1 MPRYLSINGRTV
13 EEYSP
18 DGYSRVRIV
27 DVGYEYNYVVEPV
40 ALTQEELTQLEDV
53 MDRLS
58 YEVEPRGLLRAEVL
72 EKYLRDWGLSD
83 RVVYTVLSQVIG
95 YSWLE
100 PLMRDE
106 YLEDIQCFKS
116 DLPLRVTHRS
126 YGLVNTNI
134 VPSGEEV
141 DRMVRL
147 LAYRGGSSVSVFRAR
162 EDSVILPTG
171 DRCALTFRSEISPT
185 SSFTIR
191 KFPRRPWTPTKMI
204 RTGMVTPEAMA
215 LLWLCI
221 DAKLPIMVFGAMGTG
236 KTSFINALAML
247 IRPDASITL
256 VQDAPEMRIFHENVL
271 SLYERKSTTAGETG
285 RVTLEDLLA
294 HALRRSV
301 DYVSVNEV
309 RSRREV
315 YSFAQAVALGHG
327 GLCLPYDQL
336 VPMIVDGKAGIYKIG
351 EIVEKA
357 LRGEVGEICVL
368 AWNGEKAIW
377 APVSRVVKKRGS
389 KRFLRIKLEGG
400 VEFEV
405 HEEHPIIV
413 YKNGFLIRK
422 KASEVEKGDLIPVL
436 KYIPM
441 LEPRMEYLDV
451 IEVLGG
457 RYGEKLYVEGAEALL
472 KEIDYKKLRELLP
485 DVNYHTMWDWWRR
498 NAAMPLSHYLKIEPS
513 KSYRYRIRVK
523 YGAKGRR
530 SIPAVLRLDRDFGY
544 VIGLFLADGSLAY
557 DEKDSLPTKTVFYV
571 RAEDVSEVI
580 ERLKR
585 IGLPEEAIGVS
596 RTESAKAKAVRVYSK
611 VFALLLYHILNGRVR
626 DYNRTVPLNIALRA
640 PEEFRKGLLEGYWS
654 GDGSLVRV
662 GVNALRALAST
673 VNKELGHSVALVG
686 KTLDI
691 HIIIKTTL
699 NDGGFSSRS
708 SRVYCLQVA
717 GADSLKNF
725 LKAIDWRDRVD
736 VKGRGRLRYSDGL
749 ILCRVISV
757 EEVEKNS
764 ALYDFEVPTYHNF
777 AICGNCVLTSNTSIH
792 TDSIEGI
799 FARLKGYGVE
809 EPLAENIKV
818 VVGTGLFL
826 AEREGRRVRLRRV
839 RGIYFVKKLED
850 YRPVYDVLYEYD
862 PSRDTLVEK
871 NNSIVDYLADRL
883 YITPSDLHRE
893 WKKRTTF
900 LELSFKAGVFEGDEL
915 FPLLKEFRHDPQGT
929 IEKLKAMTMKAKP
942 VPEEK
947 YLVIASMEEVKYCPH
962 CGYQLPARARSCPK
976 CGFVLIPRIPK
987 GEVEKLLLELE
998 EKRGGKVE
1006 REEEGE
1012 GEEGKWVEV

>member
-1 MPRYLSINGRTV
+1 MPRYLNINGRTV

-18 DGYSRVRIV
+18 DGYSKVRIV

-40 ALTQEELTQLEDV
+40 ILNHEETAQLDEV

-327 GLCLPYDQL
+327 GL
-336 VPMIVDGKAGIYKIG
+336 
-351 EIVEKA
+351 
-357 LRGEVGEICVL
+357 
-368 AWNGEKAIW
+368 
-377 APVSRVVKKRGS
+377 
-389 KRFLRIKLEGG
+389 
-400 VEFEV
+400 
-405 HEEHPIIV
+405 
-413 YKNGFLIRK
+413 
-422 KASEVEKGDLIPVL
+422 
-436 KYIPM
+436 
-441 LEPRMEYLDV
+441 
-451 IEVLGG
+451 
-457 RYGEKLYVEGAEALL
+457 
-472 KEIDYKKLRELLP
+472 
-485 DVNYHTMWDWWRR
+485 
-498 NAAMPLSHYLKIEPS
+498 
-513 KSYRYRIRVK
+513 
-523 YGAKGRR
+523 
-530 SIPAVLRLDRDFGY
+530 
-544 VIGLFLADGSLAY
+544 
-557 DEKDSLPTKTVFYV
+557 
-571 RAEDVSEVI
+571 
-580 ERLKR
+580 
-585 IGLPEEAIGVS
+585 
-596 RTESAKAKAVRVYSK
+596 
-611 VFALLLYHILNGRVR
+611 
-626 DYNRTVPLNIALRA
+626 
-640 PEEFRKGLLEGYWS
+640 
-654 GDGSLVRV
+654 
-662 GVNALRALAST
+662 
-673 VNKELGHSVALVG
+673 
-686 KTLDI
+686 
-691 HIIIKTTL
+691 
-699 NDGGFSSRS
+699 
-708 SRVYCLQVA
+708 
-717 GADSLKNF
+717 
-725 LKAIDWRDRVD
+725 
-736 VKGRGRLRYSDGL
+736 
-749 ILCRVISV
+749 
-757 EEVEKNS
+757 
-764 ALYDFEVPTYHNF
+764 
-777 AICGNCVLTSNTSIH
+777 TSIH
-792 TDSIEGI
+792 TDSVEGV

-826 AEREGRRVRLRRV
+826 AEREGKRVRLRRV
-839 RGIYFVKKLED
+839 KGIYFVRRLED

-862 PSRDTLVEK
+862 PSKDTLVEK

-915 FPLLKEFRHDPQGT
+915 FPLLKEFRHDPHGT

-998 EKRGGKVE
+998 ERRGGKVE

-1012 GEEGKWVEV
+1012 GEEEGKWVEV